1 MDFFSST
8 IAGQMPRVLIL
19 GQIKKEVYYD
29 LMIRD
34 LLSKR
39 RTCGGVI

>member
-1 MDFFSST
+1 MEFFSST
-8 IAGQMPRVLIL
+8 IAGQMPRVFIL

-29 LMIRD
+29 VMIRD
-34 LLSKR
+34 LLFKR